1 MGEGSQREMK
11 KIVIDTNIIIDYL
24 RQPRKETL
32 FKKITKDKNLRIL
45 LPAVCLT
52 ELYVGKSAA
61 RTKEEAR
68 LKRAVSKT
76 KLISA
81 DKSVSKRAGV
91 LMRDYP
97 NLYLGDALVAATAL
111 EEKAQ
116 LCTFNRAHFEGI
128 DGLELF
134 SYGEHIASSV

>member
-1 MGEGSQREMK
+1 MK
-11 KIVIDTNIIIDYL
+11 KIVVDTNIIIDCL

-32 FKKITKDKNLRIL
+32 FKKIVKDKNLRIL

-61 RTKEEAR
+61 RPKEEAR
-68 LKRAVSKT
+68 LKRAVGKT
-76 KLISA
+76 RLVSTDEGI
-81 DKSVSKRAGV
+81 SKRAGV
-91 LMRDYP
+91 LMRNYP

-111 EEKAQ
+111 EEKVP

-128 DGLELF
+128 GGLELF
-134 SYGEHIASSV
+134 SYGEYVASSV

>member
-1 MGEGSQREMK
+1 MK
-11 KIVIDTNIIIDYL
+11 KIVVDTNIIIDCL

-32 FKKITKDKNLRIL
+32 FKKIVKDKNLRIL

-61 RTKEEAR
+61 RSKEEAR
-68 LKRAVSKT
+68 LKRAVSKM
-76 KLISA
+76 KLVPA
-81 DKSVSKRAGV
+81 DKSISKRAGI
-91 LMRDYP
+91 LMRNCP

-111 EEKAQ
+111 EEKVP

-128 DGLELF
+128 NGLELF
-134 SYGEHIASSV
+134 SYGEHMAGSV